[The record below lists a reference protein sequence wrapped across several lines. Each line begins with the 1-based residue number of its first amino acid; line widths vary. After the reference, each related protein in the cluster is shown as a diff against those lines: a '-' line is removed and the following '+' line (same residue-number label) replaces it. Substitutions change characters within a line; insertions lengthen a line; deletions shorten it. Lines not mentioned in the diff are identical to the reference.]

1 MQIKRL
7 IDILEVITSANNIQ
21 LKNLS
26 QEVKYS
32 AKNRP
37 VSFAAKFKDELK
49 TINGKDLTFNDV
61 AIYTAILLF
70 KMRHKPYWSLPEI
83 KHAIMDKDFME
94 ENFEKLVSD
103 DSDMTEEKKKKTAR
117 ELANWIANRAGEV
130 VTMVN
135 AQLTGNIQTRGP
147 SVFAHQ
153 FTKDELND
161 IFAALKILMK
171 ALPHVKMKPN
181 TQTYIMMQEFMK
193 ELSKEYVVAVN
204 NGESFSQSVNE
215 AHDLISKISAKH
227 ILWMEPNF
235 PIDTPEGLER
245 YRSWNVNKIASL
257 NSIMK
262 TFSARKKVIGKL
274 INERPDNYEMNDVR
288 YLLGSDPEV
297 RDFVHEIKNIDDMSS
312 VSNLINNMAK
322 RIVETKPKIMNNP
335 EIKEHED
342 PESEIAGIL
351 TYLIRDPKRFAK
363 APMWKK
369 SRSGKRK
376 PKNELR

>member
-1 MQIKRL
+1 MQTKKL
-7 IDILEVITSANNIQ
+7 IDILEVITSANNIH

-26 QEVKYS
+26 QEIRYS
-32 AKNRP
+32 AKNLP
-37 VSFAAKFKDELK
+37 VSFAAKFKDELR

-83 KHAIMDKDFME
+83 KHAIMDKSFME
-94 ENFEKLVSD
+94 DNFEKLVSD
-103 DSDMTEEKKKKTAR
+103 DSNMTEEKKKKVAR

-135 AQLTGNIQTRGP
+135 AKLTDNIHARGP
-147 SVFAHQ
+147 SAIAHQ

-161 IFAALKILMK
+161 IFDALKILMK

-181 TQTYIMMQEFMK
+181 VQTYIAMQEFMK

-204 NGESFSQSVNE
+204 NGENFPENVNE
-215 AHDLISKISAKH
+215 AHNLISKISAKR

-235 PIDTPEGLER
+235 SIDTPEGLER
-245 YRSWNVNKIASL
+245 YRSWNINKIASL

-262 TFSARKKVIGKL
+262 TFSVRRKIIGKL
-274 INERPDNYEMNDVR
+274 INEKPENHEIRDIR
-288 YLLGSDPEV
+288 YLLGSDPEI
-297 RDFVHEIKNIDDMSS
+297 RDFIHEVKNVTDINEI
-312 VSNLINNMAK
+312 SNVINRMAK
-322 RIVETKPKIMNNP
+322 HIVETKPKIMNDS
-335 EIKEHED
+335 EIKEHDD

-363 APMWKK
+363 MPIWKK

-376 PKNELR
+376 PKNVR